1 MRAHAVTTRVPL
13 LDPFPYLSLASG
25 VRKPTRCGVSSVTA
39 RSDDSVV
46 AGSSSSSSSNSGSGG
61 ISAAMMERRVFS
73 VFSVFSDVAGM
84 GDGSSARGP
93 CSSCCLFVSSERGAR
108 RASGLHDHGGVHGWQ
123 PHDRVRNPPH

>member
-1 MRAHAVTTRVPL
+1 VRAHAVTTRVPL

-46 AGSSSSSSSNSGSGG
+46 AGSSSSSSNSGSGG

-93 CSSCCLFVSSERGAR
+93 AAVFLSFCQQRARGKAGK
-108 RASGLHDHGGVHGWQ
+108 RAS
-123 PHDRVRNPPH
+123 

>member
-46 AGSSSSSSSNSGSGG
+46 AGSSSSSNSGSGG
-61 ISAAMMERRVFS
+61 MSAAMMRAFS
-73 VFSVFSDVAGM
+73 AFSASS
-84 GDGSSARGP
+84 SSATNRKSRGFAP
-93 CSSCCLFVSSERGAR
+93 AGKR
-108 RASGLHDHGGVHGWQ
+108 
-123 PHDRVRNPPH
+123 